1 MRRGYKGL
9 YFLLIASFASLFVFG
24 GCNNGEKIKIIE
36 KPINSPS
43 DIIPITD
50 SLVIP
55 YVYTSAV
62 SLNKLPVAEKKKKF
76 FEMMLPAIL
85 VAKEEIAINL
95 QRVVAISEKK
105 SMTDDDSLFI
115 EKLKKKYKASDME
128 MLIKRLHTF
137 PVSIVLAQSAIES
150 GWGTSRFFL
159 EANNPFGLWSF
170 DPKQERIEASSTRS
184 GTKVYLR
191 KFNNLEEA
199 IDAYYTTLSTGG
211 PYAEFRTER
220 LKSSDPYVLVNYLI
234 NYSERKEA
242 YVNEVKGVIRGNNL
256 VKYDSYRIAPGYLLN
271 D

>member
-9 YFLLIASFASLFVFG
+9 YVLIVASFASLFVFG
-24 GCNNGEKIKIIE
+24 GCNHGEKIKIIE
-36 KPINSPS
+36 KAIVSPS
-43 DIIPITD
+43 DIIAIND

-55 YVYTSAV
+55 YVYTSAI
-62 SLNKLPVAEKKKKF
+62 SLNHLPVPEKKKKF

-95 QRVVAISEKK
+95 QRVVVISDKK
-105 SMTDDDSLFI
+105 IMTDDETLLI
-115 EKLKKKYKASDME
+115 EKLKTKYKAKDME

-191 KFNNLEEA
+191 KFSNLEEA
-199 IDAYYTTLSTGG
+199 IDAYYTTLATGG
-211 PYAEFRTER
+211 PYSEFRTER

-242 YVNEVKGVIRGNNL
+242 YVNEVKGVIRVNNL
-256 VKYDSYRIAPGYLLN
+256 VKYDSYRIAPGYLLY